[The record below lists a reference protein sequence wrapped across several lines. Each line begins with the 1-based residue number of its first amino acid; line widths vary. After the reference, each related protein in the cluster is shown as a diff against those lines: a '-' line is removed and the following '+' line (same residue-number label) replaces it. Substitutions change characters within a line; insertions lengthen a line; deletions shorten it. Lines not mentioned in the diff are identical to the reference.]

1 MENLKSPRGVSVVR
15 CKTVVSATCASWN
28 GTNVQIDEQDKIFV
42 AESCSKQRQSLF
54 SLVADRSTQKNGLTN
69 TVHFQLDGWRQNLVP
84 SIDGDD

>member
-15 CKTVVSATCASWN
+15 AKFL
-28 GTNVQIDEQDKIFV
+28 VQIDEQDKIFV

-54 SLVADRSTQKNGLTN
+54 SRVADRSTQKNGLTN